1 LLPALSALNRNLDA
15 LTNPRRLRG
24 GNRSQS
30 LVLCLLTR
38 LAPLGLVSQ
47 TFVME
52 KNLFSCCPDKV
63 FTTIHA
69 FDCAILVFS
78 FGLS

>member
-24 GNRSQS
+24 GNCSQS
-30 LVLCLLTR
+30 LVLCLLAG
-38 LAPLGLVSQ
+38 LAALRLVSQ

-52 KNLFSCCPDKV
+52 KNLFSGCPDKV
-63 FTTIHA
+63 FSTIHA
-69 FDCAILVFS
+69 FDRAILMFS
-78 FGLS
+78 FGLN